1 MKEWMELRLHL
12 NNKSLGGIKMYRLKV
27 KVNKRFWK
35 LGINEYATIDEAL
48 SRKNELKQLG
58 IISIIVNS
66 DSSKLE

>member
-1 MKEWMELRLHL
+1 
-12 NNKSLGGIKMYRLKV
+12 MYRLKV

-58 IISIIVNS
+58 IISIIVNFDGS
-66 DSSKLE
+66 NLK